1 MSNSLIVRF
10 VAVVLAVFGL
20 APILTAQTAKDGS
33 NKNQGTAGY
42 ERYRGDKTPY
52 KPKSAQASTAKS
64 SSNSAD
70 VSKEK
75 GGAEAIKN
83 SYAREASFERKN
95 NAFGGLF
102 SNSEKKA
109 ILKKRLQNEMGTP
122 ANPGTDPR
130 TAMDAAFGD
139 YIAKGISRYEDRGQ
153 KIVFDSSLTALDKAL
168 AIYRSTR
175 GSDVPRLK
183 EYMLNGRPMPSGTN
197 DENILITEVHVYPD
211 QLSRDQMLAKLG
223 PQAFGR
229 IYSDELKTRTANPQK
244 ETITVK
250 SDEDAVKLIKRMV
263 EVYGVPDQRSIYDLQ
278 EGDSQ
283 TISIFNGNPS
293 KTKLFPN
300 PNWVVIEYPP
310 QAWQAFTAD
319 QAQSFN
325 VTFNGR
331 YMRIFENIDQVSDLQ
346 LSNAIAVH
354 TSVSNFDELQARMSR
369 PVVDRMAKE
378 AAAMLSNLDAEIYQ
392 VCRECMG
399 IEEQTPAKKE
409 SVKKAPAKKPATKNQ
424 RGKK

>member
-1 MSNSLIVRF
+1 MSNSLTVRF
-10 VAVVLAVFGL
+10 LAIVLAVLGFT
-20 APILTAQTAKDGS
+20 PIAGAQTAKDSGQKS
-33 NKNQGTAGY
+33 RGTAGY
-42 ERYRGDKTPY
+42 ERYRGDKTAY
-52 KPKSAQASTAKS
+52 KPKSSTTTS
-64 SSNSAD
+64 SSNSID
-70 VSKEK
+70 TSKEK
-75 GGAEAIKN
+75 GGSEAIKN

-102 SNSEKKA
+102 SNPEKKA
-109 ILKKRLQNEMGTP
+109 ILKKRLENEMRGGTE
-122 ANPGTDPR
+122 PR

-153 KIVFDSSLTALDKAL
+153 KVVFDSSLTALDKAL

-223 PQAFGR
+223 SEAYGR
-229 IYSDELKTRTANPQK
+229 IYSEELKTRTANPQK

-250 SDEDAVKLIKRMV
+250 DDKDAVKLIQKLV

-278 EGDSQ
+278 EGDTQ

-300 PNWVVIEYPP
+300 PNWVVVEYPP
-310 QAWQAFTAD
+310 QALNAFTAD

-346 LSNAIAVH
+346 LSNAIAIH

-369 PVVDRMAKE
+369 PVVDRMAKD
-378 AAAMLSNLDAEIYQ
+378 AAAMLSNLDGEIYQ

-399 IEEQTPAKKE
+399 IQDTVAASSPKKVE
-409 SVKKAPAKKPATKNQ
+409 KKAPAKPLATKNQ
-424 RGKK
+424 RQK